1 MIAFEPK
8 ELRNGCPILMS
19 KKKLKGTSAI
29 KREYYSDI
37 PLYVWEEKKNAIAD
51 AMNIRFVEEIQY
63 GGRANGK
70 RVVIYTTS
78 GRKAESKGKLYDEE
92 F

>member
-1 MIAFEPK
+1 
-8 ELRNGCPILMS
+8 MS

-78 GRKAESKGKLYDEE
+78 GRKVESKGKLYDEE